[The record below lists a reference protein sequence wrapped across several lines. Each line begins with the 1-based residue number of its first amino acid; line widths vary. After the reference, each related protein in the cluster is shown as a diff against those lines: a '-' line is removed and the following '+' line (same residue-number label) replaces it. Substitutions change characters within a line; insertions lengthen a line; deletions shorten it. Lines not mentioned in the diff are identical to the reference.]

1 MESTVPGDSRLHPAT
16 ARSSEELCGQ
26 LLVVGYSGTFPQA
39 ALQSAHQH
47 GTLGGFVVFKRN
59 LVEPE
64 VQRAD
69 ALAESLERLAEM
81 ARPELPPLLAID
93 QEGGRVARLGPPI
106 LSLPPMRTL
115 AATGDLDLV
124 RRAGKAL
131 GEELRALG
139 LTMDFA
145 PVLDV
150 DSNPKNPIIGDRAFA
165 ASPQEASRFALA
177 FADGL
182 ADAGLLA
189 CGKHFPGHG
198 DTETDSHLELPF
210 VAKSREALDATE
222 LLPFRLATRIPAF
235 MSAHVVYP
243 ALDTVPATLSR
254 AIAHDLLRGSL
265 GYEGVLFSD
274 DLEMKALSQDV
285 EKTAVSAIRAGCD
298 ILLICSDEA
307 RVFRARAALVAE
319 VERDPAFRVRC
330 EEAFA
335 RGLAM
340 RRSCPPRSLPRAE
353 REALFASHGALREEI
368 ARRVSR

>member
-1 MESTVPGDSRLHPAT
+1 MESTVPDDSRRHPPT
-16 ARSSEELCGQ
+16 ESSSEELCGQ
-26 LLVVGYSGTFPQA
+26 LLVVGYMGTFPQA
-39 ALQSAHQH
+39 ALLAAHQD

-59 LVEPE
+59 LVENE
-64 VQRAD
+64 AQRAD
-69 ALAESLERLAEM
+69 ALAASLERLAEM

-93 QEGGRVARLGPPI
+93 QEGGRVARLGPPV

-115 AATGDLDLV
+115 AAAGDLDLV
-124 RRAGKAL
+124 RRAAKAL
-131 GEELRALG
+131 GEGLRALG

-150 DSNPKNPIIGDRAFA
+150 DSNPNNPIIGDRAFA
-165 ASPQEASRFALA
+165 DSPHDAARFALA

-198 DTETDSHLELPF
+198 DTATDSHLELPL

-222 LLPFRLATRIPAF
+222 LLPFRLAARIPAL

-243 ALDTVPATLSR
+243 ALDAAPATLSR
-254 AIAHDLLRGSL
+254 AIAHDLLRVSM

-274 DLEMKALSQDV
+274 DLEMKALSQDI
-285 EKTAVSAIRAGCD
+285 ETTSVSAIRAGCD
-298 ILLICSDEA
+298 ILLVCSDEA

-319 VERDPAFRVRC
+319 VERDPTFRARC
-330 EEAFA
+330 EEALA

-340 RRSCPPRSLPRAE
+340 RRSCPPKVLPSSE

-368 ARRVSR
+368 ARKVSR